1 MCELGTITRTCGAA
15 TPGLAKMVG
24 IDVDD
29 VVSIPLPNSDW
40 TITGNVI
47 LKPGK
52 FWKDIPFV
60 EQKAGIEDDIADAVG
75 GGFQKSIPLKL
86 SKYSPQTN
94 KWVNGMIGARIIV
107 VAFDNND
114 QAIMIGSKT
123 APVRLQR
130 AKGTSGQKFGDEN
143 GWDMVLAAEGVKPCY
158 FYTGTVALAEGGSGT
173 TYDTEID
180 FTIVQGLTNG
190 LRTGPGG
197 MTVNIGTGFTAA
209 QYAAIKFRYDKIL
222 TVTNPD
228 SLTGQIYNGSSE
240 FGRIDAR
247 KDYTNAMTFEL
258 VMPDGG
264 ALKHGIYNDGVIN
277 LTA

>member
-1 MCELGTITRTCGAA
+1 MCELGTITRECGAA

-29 VVSIPLPNSDW
+29 VVSIPLPNANW
-40 TITGNVI
+40 TITGNVV

-52 FWKDIPFV
+52 YWKEIPFV
-60 EQKAGIEDDIADAVG
+60 EQKAGLDDEIADAVG

-94 KWVNGMIGARIIV
+94 KWINQMIGARIIV

-130 AKGTSGQKFGDEN
+130 AKGSSGQKFGDEN
-143 GWDMVLAAEGVKPCY
+143 GWDMTLAAEGVKPCY
-158 FYTGTVALAEGGSGT
+158 FYTGTVALADVVT
-173 TYDTEID
+173 PPNTYTNEID
-180 FTIVQGLTNG
+180 FTVVQGQTNG
-190 LRTGPGG
+190 YRTGPGG
-197 MTVNIGTGFTAA
+197 MTVNIGTGYTTEE
-209 QYAAIKFRYDKIL
+209 YAAIKFRYSAIIA
-222 TVTNPD
+222 VTNPD
-228 SLTGQIYNGSSE
+228 GLTGQLYNGSAE

-247 KDYTNAMTFEL
+247 KDYTNQMSFEIKL
-258 VMPDGG
+258 ADGT
-264 ALKHGIYNDGVIN
+264 LIHGTYVDGIIA